1 MHFSKKAKFE
11 NLLKIQKRSLLK
23 KNPPKPKKNTKKQ
36 ILTTKKA
43 IFAIDNEGILWYYN
57 NVIMQE

>member
-23 KNPPKPKKNTKKQ
+23 KNPPKPQQNPKKQ

-57 NVIMQE
+57 NVVMQE

>member
-23 KNPPKPKKNTKKQ
+23 KIHQNPKKTPKSK
-36 ILTTKKA
+36 
-43 IFAIDNEGILWYYN
+43 F
-57 NVIMQE
+57 